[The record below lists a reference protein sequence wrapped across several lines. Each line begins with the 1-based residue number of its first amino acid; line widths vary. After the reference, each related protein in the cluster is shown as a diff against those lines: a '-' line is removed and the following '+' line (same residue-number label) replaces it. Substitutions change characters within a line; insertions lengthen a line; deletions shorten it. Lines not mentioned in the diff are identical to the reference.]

1 MLTTHKSLDTV
12 NSASTDGAPNMT
24 GVDNGA
30 LRLLEAKLE
39 RPITWIVC
47 ISHGVELCLRKIFEA
62 IGNSFL
68 HTSYKNEYKCCMYV
82 RRCRL

>member
-47 ISHGVELCLRKIFEA
+47 ISHGVELSLRKVFEA
-62 IGNSFL
+62 LGNESKVITDTISSL
-68 HTSYKNEYKCCMYV
+68 INIPEPW
-82 RRCRL
+82 

>member
-30 LRLLEAKLE
+30 LRLLEVKLE
-39 RPITWIVC
+39 RPLQRIVC
-47 ISHGVELCLRKIFEA
+47 ISHGVELSLRKIFEA
-62 IGNSFL
+62 IGN
-68 HTSYKNEYKCCMYV
+68 EY
-82 RRCRL
+82 